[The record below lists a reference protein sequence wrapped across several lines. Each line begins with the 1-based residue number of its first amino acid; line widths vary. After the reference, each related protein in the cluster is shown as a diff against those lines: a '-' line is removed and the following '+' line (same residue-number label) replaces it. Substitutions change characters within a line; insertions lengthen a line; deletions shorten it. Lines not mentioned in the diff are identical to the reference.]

1 MQYQLPN
8 GRVINITIE
17 QYLSMSDND
26 IQYMICTNAGES
38 IHNPFTGSALDEN
51 TTEKQEK
58 ILEVGTGCGVVAL
71 MLAQKGNRV
80 LAIDIHAP
88 SVEEAQQNFSNSVFA
103 PLLIADEI
111 DFFKLQAPVKFDRIV
126 SNPPFFQNSLQAPDE
141 ARNAARHALND
152 WVKRFWERAH
162 KLTGRVNVIIP
173 VEVFDEW
180 KRESEL
186 SNFFLVK
193 KCEVFPRSDKPA
205 IRFLLEYYRIE
216 QPLEESSLVLMNED
230 GTRTKEYSCFAE
242 EFYL

>member
-1 MQYQLPN
+1 MSFQFKQFS
-8 GRVINITIE
+8 VSHE
-17 QYLSMSDND
+17 FSSMKVGTDAVLLGAF
-26 IQYMICTNAGES
+26 IQ
-38 IHNPFTGSALDEN
+38 
-51 TTEKQEK
+51 TEKQEK
-58 ILEVGTGCGVVAL
+58 ILEVGTGCGVIAL

-80 LAIDIHAP
+80 LAIDIHSP

-141 ARNAARHALND
+141 ARNAARHAVND
-152 WVKRFWERAH
+152 WVKRFWERAQ
-162 KLTGRVNVIIP
+162 KLTGKVNVIIP

-193 KCEVFPRSDKPA
+193 KCEIFSRADKPA
-205 IRFLLEYYRIE
+205 IRYILEFYRIE
-216 QPLEESSLVLMNED
+216 LPLEETSLVLMNEE
-230 GTRTKEYSCFAE
+230 GTRTSEYSDFAK

>member
-1 MQYQLPN
+1 MSFQFKQFS
-8 GRVINITIE
+8 VSHE
-17 QYLSMSDND
+17 SSSMKVGTDAVLLGAF
-26 IQYMICTNAGES
+26 IQ
-38 IHNPFTGSALDEN
+38 
-51 TTEKQEK
+51 TEKQEK

-126 SNPPFFQNSLQAPDE
+126 SNPPFFQNSLQAPNE
-141 ARNAARHALND
+141 ARNAARHAVNE
-152 WVKRFWERAH
+152 WVKRFWERAQ

-193 KCEVFPRSDKPA
+193 KCEVFSRSDKPA
-205 IRFLLEYYRIE
+205 IRFILEFYRIE
-216 QPLEESSLVLMNED
+216 QPLEELALVLMNED
-230 GTRTKEYSCFAE
+230 GTRTKEYGEFARQ
-242 EFYL
+242 FYL

>member
-1 MQYQLPN
+1 MSFQFKQFS
-8 GRVINITIE
+8 VSHE
-17 QYLSMSDND
+17 FSSMKVGTDAVLLGAF
-26 IQYMICTNAGES
+26 IQ
-38 IHNPFTGSALDEN
+38 
-51 TTEKQEK
+51 TEKQEK
-58 ILEVGTGCGVVAL
+58 ILEVGTGCGVIAL

-88 SVEEAQQNFSNSVFA
+88 SVEEAQQNFSKSVFA

-141 ARNAARHALND
+141 TRNAARHAVND

-162 KLTGRVNVIIP
+162 KLTGKVNVIIP

-186 SNFFLVK
+186 SDFFLVK
-193 KCEVFPRSDKPA
+193 KCEVFSRSDKPA
-205 IRFLLEYYRIE
+205 IRYILEFYRIE
-216 QPLEESSLVLMNED
+216 QTLEETSLVLMNED
-230 GTRTKEYSCFAE
+230 GTRTKEYGEFARAY
-242 EFYL
+242 YL

>member
-1 MQYQLPN
+1 MSFQFKQFS
-8 GRVINITIE
+8 VSHE
-17 QYLSMSDND
+17 SSSMKVGTDAVLLGAF
-26 IQYMICTNAGES
+26 IQ
-38 IHNPFTGSALDEN
+38 
-51 TTEKQEK
+51 TEKQEK

-141 ARNAARHALND
+141 ARNAARHAVND

-193 KCEVFPRSDKPA
+193 KCEIFSRSDKPA
-205 IRFLLEYYRIE
+205 IRFILEFYRIE
-216 QPLEESSLVLMNED
+216 QQLEETSLVLMNED
-230 GTRTKEYSCFAE
+230 GIRTKEYAEFARA
-242 EFYL
+242 YYM

>member
-1 MQYQLPN
+1 MSFQFKQFKVEHSN
-8 GRVINITIE
+8 S
-17 QYLSMSDND
+17 SMKVGTDAVLLGAF
-26 IQYMICTNAGES
+26 IQ
-38 IHNPFTGSALDEN
+38 
-51 TTEKQEK
+51 TEKQEK

-80 LAIDIHAP
+80 LAIDIHAS

-103 PLLIADEI
+103 PFLIADEI

-141 ARNAARHALND
+141 ARNAARHAAND
-152 WVKRFWERAH
+152 WVKRFWERSR

-193 KCEVFPRSDKPA
+193 KCEIFSRADKPA
-205 IRFLLEYYRIE
+205 IRLLLEYYRIE
-216 QPLEESSLVLMNED
+216 EPLEESSLVLMNED
-230 GTRTKEYSCFAE
+230 GTRTKEYE
-242 EFYL
+242 EFAGAYYL

>member
-1 MQYQLPN
+1 MSFQFKQFS
-8 GRVINITIE
+8 VSHE
-17 QYLSMSDND
+17 SSSMKVGTDAVLLGAF
-26 IQYMICTNAGES
+26 IQ
-38 IHNPFTGSALDEN
+38 
-51 TTEKQEK
+51 TEKQEK

-88 SVEEAQQNFSNSVFA
+88 SVEEAQQNFSNSVFS

-141 ARNAARHALND
+141 ARNAARHAVND

-193 KCEVFPRSDKPA
+193 KCEVFSRPEKPA
-205 IRFLLEYYRIE
+205 IRLILEFYRIE
-216 QPLEESSLVLMNED
+216 QTLEETSLVLMNED
-230 GTRTKEYSCFAE
+230 GTRTSEYSCFAE

>member
-1 MQYQLPN
+1 MSFQFKQFS
-8 GRVINITIE
+8 ISHE
-17 QYLSMSDND
+17 FSSMKVGTDAVLLGAF
-26 IQYMICTNAGES
+26 IQ
-38 IHNPFTGSALDEN
+38 
-51 TTEKQEK
+51 TEKQEK
-58 ILEVGTGCGVVAL
+58 ILEVGTGCGVIAL

-88 SVEEAQQNFSNSVFA
+88 SVEEAQQNFSSSVFA

-141 ARNAARHALND
+141 ARNAARHAVND
-152 WVKRFWERAH
+152 WVKRFWERAQ

-193 KCEVFPRSDKPA
+193 KCEVFSRSDKPA
-205 IRFLLEYYRIE
+205 IRFILEFYRIE
-216 QPLEESSLVLMNED
+216 QPLEETSLVLMNED
-230 GTRTKEYSCFAE
+230 GTRTKEYE
-242 EFYL
+242 EFAGEYYL

>member
-1 MQYQLPN
+1 MSFQFKQFS
-8 GRVINITIE
+8 VSHE
-17 QYLSMSDND
+17 SSSMKVGTDAVLLGAF
-26 IQYMICTNAGES
+26 IQ
-38 IHNPFTGSALDEN
+38 
-51 TTEKQEK
+51 TEKQEK

-88 SVEEAQQNFSNSVFA
+88 SVEEAQKNFGHSVFA

-126 SNPPFFQNSLQAPDE
+126 SNPPFFQKSLQAPDE

-152 WVKRFWERAH
+152 WVKRFWERAQ

-173 VEVFDEW
+173 VEVYDEW

-193 KCEVFPRSDKPA
+193 KCEVFSRLDKPA

-216 QPLEESSLVLMNED
+216 QPLEETSLVLMNED
-230 GTRTKEYSCFAE
+230 GTRTKEYSEFAGE
-242 EFYL
+242 YYL

>member
-1 MQYQLPN
+1 MSFQFKQFS
-8 GRVINITIE
+8 VSHE
-17 QYLSMSDND
+17 SSSMKVGTDAVLLGAF
-26 IQYMICTNAGES
+26 IQ
-38 IHNPFTGSALDEN
+38 
-51 TTEKQEK
+51 TEKQEK

-88 SVEEAQQNFSNSVFA
+88 SVEEAQKNFGHSVFA

-141 ARNAARHALND
+141 ARNAARHAMND
-152 WVKRFWERAH
+152 WVKRFWERAQ

-193 KCEVFPRSDKPA
+193 KCEVFSRSDKPA
-205 IRFLLEYYRIE
+205 IRYILEFYRIE
-216 QPLEESSLVLMNED
+216 QPLEETSLVLMNEE
-230 GTRTKEYSCFAE
+230 GTRTSEYSDFAK

>member
-1 MQYQLPN
+1 MSFQFKQFS
-8 GRVINITIE
+8 VSHE
-17 QYLSMSDND
+17 SSSMKVGTDAVLLGAF
-26 IQYMICTNAGES
+26 IQ
-38 IHNPFTGSALDEN
+38 
-51 TTEKQEK
+51 TEKQEK

-103 PLLIADEI
+103 SLLIADEI

-141 ARNAARHALND
+141 ARNAARHATND

-193 KCEVFPRSDKPA
+193 KCEVFSRTDKPA
-205 IRFLLEYYRIE
+205 IRFILEFYRME

-230 GTRTKEYSCFAE
+230 GSRAKEYGEFASSY
-242 EFYL
+242 YL

>member
-1 MQYQLPN
+1 MSFQFKQFS
-8 GRVINITIE
+8 VSHE
-17 QYLSMSDND
+17 SSSMKVGTDAVLLGAF
-26 IQYMICTNAGES
+26 IQ
-38 IHNPFTGSALDEN
+38 
-51 TTEKQEK
+51 TEKQEK

-111 DFFKLQAPVKFDRIV
+111 DFFKLQAPVKFERIV

-193 KCEVFPRSDKPA
+193 KCEVFSRADKPA
-205 IRFLLEYYRIE
+205 IRFILEFYRIE
-216 QPLEESSLVLMNED
+216 QPLEETSLVLMNED
-230 GTRTKEYSCFAE
+230 GTRTKEYGEFARAY
-242 EFYL
+242 YL

>member
-1 MQYQLPN
+1 MSFQFKQFS
-8 GRVINITIE
+8 VSHE
-17 QYLSMSDND
+17 SSSMKVGTDAVLLGAF
-26 IQYMICTNAGES
+26 IQ
-38 IHNPFTGSALDEN
+38 
-51 TTEKQEK
+51 TEKQEK

-141 ARNAARHALND
+141 ARNAARHAVTD
-152 WVKRFWERAH
+152 WVKRFWERAN

-193 KCEVFPRSDKPA
+193 KCEVYSRSDKPA
-205 IRFLLEYYRIE
+205 IRFILEFYRIE
-216 QPLEESSLVLMNED
+216 QPLEETSLVLMNED
-230 GTRTKEYSCFAE
+230 GTRTSEYSDFAK

>member
-1 MQYQLPN
+1 MSFQFKQFS
-8 GRVINITIE
+8 VSHE
-17 QYLSMSDND
+17 FSSMKVGTDAVLLGAF
-26 IQYMICTNAGES
+26 IQ
-38 IHNPFTGSALDEN
+38 
-51 TTEKQEK
+51 TEKQEK

-141 ARNAARHALND
+141 ARNAARHAVND

-193 KCEVFPRSDKPA
+193 KCEVFSRSDKPA
-205 IRFLLEYYRIE
+205 IRFILEFYRIE
-216 QPLEESSLVLMNED
+216 QPLEETSLVLMNED
-230 GTRTKEYSCFAE
+230 GTRTSEYSCFAE

>member
-1 MQYQLPN
+1 MSFQFKQFKVEHSN
-8 GRVINITIE
+8 S
-17 QYLSMSDND
+17 SMKVGTDAVLLGAF
-26 IQYMICTNAGES
+26 IQ
-38 IHNPFTGSALDEN
+38 
-51 TTEKQEK
+51 TEKQEK

-88 SVEEAQQNFSNSVFA
+88 SVEEAQQNFGSSKFA
-103 PLLIADEI
+103 PLLMADQI

-141 ARNAARHALND
+141 ARNVARHAVND
-152 WVKRFWERAH
+152 WVKRFWERSR

-173 VEVFDEW
+173 VEVYDEW

-193 KCEVFPRSDKPA
+193 KCEIFSRADKPA

-216 QPLEESSLVLMNED
+216 EPLEVISLVLMNED
-230 GTRTKEYSCFAE
+230 GTRTKEYSGFAGAY
-242 EFYL
+242 YL

>member
-1 MQYQLPN
+1 MSFQFKQFS
-8 GRVINITIE
+8 VSHE
-17 QYLSMSDND
+17 SSSMKVGTDAVLLGAF
-26 IQYMICTNAGES
+26 IQ
-38 IHNPFTGSALDEN
+38 
-51 TTEKQEK
+51 TEKQEK

-141 ARNAARHALND
+141 ARNAARHAVND

-193 KCEVFPRSDKPA
+193 KCEVFSRSDKPA
-205 IRFLLEYYRIE
+205 IRLILEFYRIE
-216 QPLEESSLVLMNED
+216 QTLEETSLVLMNED
-230 GTRTKEYSCFAE
+230 GTRTKEYAEFAIA
-242 EFYL
+242 YYM

>member
-1 MQYQLPN
+1 MSFQFKQFS
-8 GRVINITIE
+8 VSHE
-17 QYLSMSDND
+17 SSSMKVGTDAVLLGAF
-26 IQYMICTNAGES
+26 IQ
-38 IHNPFTGSALDEN
+38 
-51 TTEKQEK
+51 TEKQEK

-141 ARNAARHALND
+141 ARNAARHAVND

-193 KCEVFPRSDKPA
+193 KCEVFSRSDKPA
-205 IRFLLEYYRIE
+205 IRYILEFYRIE

-230 GTRTKEYSCFAE
+230 GTRTKEYAEFAIS
-242 EFYL
+242 YYM

>member
-1 MQYQLPN
+1 MSFQFKQFS
-8 GRVINITIE
+8 VSH
-17 QYLSMSDND
+17 QFSSMKVGTDAVLLGAF
-26 IQYMICTNAGES
+26 IQ
-38 IHNPFTGSALDEN
+38 
-51 TTEKQEK
+51 TEKQEK

-71 MLAQKGNRV
+71 MLSQKGNRV

-88 SVEEAQQNFSNSVFA
+88 SVEEAQQNFGSSVFA

-141 ARNAARHALND
+141 ARNAARHAVND
-152 WVKRFWERAH
+152 WVKRFWERAN

-193 KCEVFPRSDKPA
+193 KCEVFSRSDKPA
-205 IRFLLEYYRIE
+205 IRFILEFYRIE
-216 QPLEESSLVLMNED
+216 QPLEETSLILMNED
-230 GTRTKEYSCFAE
+230 GTRTKDYSDFASSY
-242 EFYL
+242 YL

>member
-1 MQYQLPN
+1 MSFQFKQFS
-8 GRVINITIE
+8 VSHE
-17 QYLSMSDND
+17 SSSMKVGTDALLLGAF
-26 IQYMICTNAGES
+26 IQ
-38 IHNPFTGSALDEN
+38 
-51 TTEKQEK
+51 TEKQEK

-88 SVEEAQQNFSNSVFA
+88 SIEEAQQNFGNSVFA
-103 PLLIADEI
+103 SLLIADEI

-141 ARNAARHALND
+141 ARNAARHAVND

-193 KCEVFPRSDKPA
+193 KCEVFSRSGKPA
-205 IRFLLEYYRIE
+205 IRYILEFYRIE

-230 GTRTKEYSCFAE
+230 GTRTKEYGEFARQ
-242 EFYL
+242 FYL

>member
-1 MQYQLPN
+1 MSFQFKQFS
-8 GRVINITIE
+8 VSHE
-17 QYLSMSDND
+17 SSSMKVGTDAVLLGAF
-26 IQYMICTNAGES
+26 IQ
-38 IHNPFTGSALDEN
+38 
-51 TTEKQEK
+51 TEKQEK

-88 SVEEAQQNFSNSVFA
+88 SVEEAQLNFSNSVFA

-141 ARNAARHALND
+141 ARNAARHAVND

-193 KCEVFPRSDKPA
+193 KCEVFSRSDKPA
-205 IRFLLEYYRIE
+205 IRYILEFYRIE
-216 QPLEESSLVLMNED
+216 QPLEETALVLMNED
-230 GTRTKEYSCFAE
+230 GTRTKEYGEFARQ
-242 EFYL
+242 FYL

>member
-1 MQYQLPN
+1 MSFQFKQFS
-8 GRVINITIE
+8 VSHE
-17 QYLSMSDND
+17 FSSMKVGTDAVLLGAF
-26 IQYMICTNAGES
+26 IQ
-38 IHNPFTGSALDEN
+38 
-51 TTEKQEK
+51 TEKQEK

-141 ARNAARHALND
+141 ARNAARHAVND
-152 WVKRFWERAH
+152 WVKRFWERAQ
-162 KLTGRVNVIIP
+162 KLTGKVNVIIP

-193 KCEVFPRSDKPA
+193 KCEVFSRSDKPA
-205 IRFLLEYYRIE
+205 IRYILEFYRIE
-216 QPLEESSLVLMNED
+216 LPLEETSLVLMNEE
-230 GTRTKEYSCFAE
+230 GTRTSEYSDFAK

>member
-1 MQYQLPN
+1 MSFQFKQFS
-8 GRVINITIE
+8 ISHE
-17 QYLSMSDND
+17 FSSMKVGTDAVLLGAF
-26 IQYMICTNAGES
+26 IQ
-38 IHNPFTGSALDEN
+38 
-51 TTEKQEK
+51 TEKQEK

-88 SVEEAQQNFSNSVFA
+88 SVEEAQQNFSSSVFA

-141 ARNAARHALND
+141 ARNTARHAVND

-173 VEVFDEW
+173 VEVYDEW

-193 KCEVFPRSDKPA
+193 KCEVFSRSDKPA
-205 IRFLLEYYRIE
+205 IRFILEFYRIE
-216 QPLEESSLVLMNED
+216 QQLEETSLVLMNED
-230 GTRTKEYSCFAE
+230 GTRTSEYSDFAK

>member
-1 MQYQLPN
+1 MSFQFKQFKVEHSN
-8 GRVINITIE
+8 S
-17 QYLSMSDND
+17 SMKVGTDAVVLGAF
-26 IQYMICTNAGES
+26 IQ
-38 IHNPFTGSALDEN
+38 
-51 TTEKQEK
+51 TEKQEK

-80 LAIDIHAP
+80 LAIDIHEP

-111 DFFKLQAPVKFDRIV
+111 DFFKLQAPVKFDRII

-141 ARNAARHALND
+141 ARNAARHAVND
-152 WVKRFWERAH
+152 WVKRFWERAR

-193 KCEVFPRSDKPA
+193 KCEICSRANKPA
-205 IRFLLEYYRIE
+205 IRFLLEFYHIE
-216 QPLEESSLVLMNED
+216 QLLEETSLVLMNED
-230 GTRTKEYSCFAE
+230 GTRTKEYE
-242 EFYL
+242 EFAGDFYL

>member
-1 MQYQLPN
+1 MSFQFKQFS
-8 GRVINITIE
+8 VSHE
-17 QYLSMSDND
+17 SSSMKVGTDAVLLGAF
-26 IQYMICTNAGES
+26 IQ
-38 IHNPFTGSALDEN
+38 
-51 TTEKQEK
+51 TEKQEK

-193 KCEVFPRSDKPA
+193 KCEVFSRSDKPA
-205 IRFLLEYYRIE
+205 IRFILEFYRIE
-216 QPLEESSLVLMNED
+216 QQLEESSLVLINED
-230 GTRTKEYSCFAE
+230 GSRTKEYGEFASSY
-242 EFYL
+242 YL

>member
-1 MQYQLPN
+1 MSFQFKQFKVEHSN
-8 GRVINITIE
+8 S
-17 QYLSMSDND
+17 SMKVGTDAVLLGAF
-26 IQYMICTNAGES
+26 IQ
-38 IHNPFTGSALDEN
+38 
-51 TTEKQEK
+51 TEKQEK

-80 LAIDIHAP
+80 LAIDIHWP
-88 SVEEAQQNFSNSVFA
+88 SVEEAQKNFGSSKFA
-103 PLLIADEI
+103 PLLMADEI

-141 ARNAARHALND
+141 ARNAARHAVND
-152 WVKRFWERAH
+152 WVKRFWERAR

-193 KCEVFPRSDKPA
+193 KCTIFSRADKPA
-205 IRFLLEYYRIE
+205 IRYLLEYYRID
-216 QPLEESSLVLMNED
+216 QTLEESSLVLNNEE
-230 GTRTKEYSCFAE
+230 GKRTKEYEEFAE
-242 EFYL
+242 GFYL

>member
-1 MQYQLPN
+1 MSFQFKQFS
-8 GRVINITIE
+8 VSHE
-17 QYLSMSDND
+17 SSSMKVGTDAVLLGAF
-26 IQYMICTNAGES
+26 IQ
-38 IHNPFTGSALDEN
+38 
-51 TTEKQEK
+51 TEKQEK

-141 ARNAARHALND
+141 ARNAARHAVND

-162 KLTGRVNVIIP
+162 KLTGKVNVIIP

-193 KCEVFPRSDKPA
+193 KCEVFSRSDKPA
-205 IRFLLEYYRIE
+205 IRFILEFYRIE
-216 QPLEESSLVLMNED
+216 QPLEETSLVLMNED
-230 GTRTKEYSCFAE
+230 GTRTSEYSDFAK

>member
-1 MQYQLPN
+1 MSFQFKQFSILH
-8 GRVINITIE
+8 E
-17 QYLSMSDND
+17 ASSMKVGTDAVLLGAF
-26 IQYMICTNAGES
+26 IQ
-38 IHNPFTGSALDEN
+38 
-51 TTEKQEK
+51 TEKQEK

-80 LAIDIHAP
+80 LAIDIHAS

-103 PLLIADEI
+103 PFLIADEI

-141 ARNAARHALND
+141 SRNAARHALND

-173 VEVFDEW
+173 VEVYDEW
-180 KRESEL
+180 KREAEL

-193 KCEVFPRSDKPA
+193 KCEIFSRADKPA

-216 QPLEESSLVLMNED
+216 QQLEESSLVLMNED
-230 GTRTKEYSCFAE
+230 GTRTKEYE
-242 EFYL
+242 EFAREYYL

>member
-1 MQYQLPN
+1 MSFQFKQFS
-8 GRVINITIE
+8 VSHE
-17 QYLSMSDND
+17 SSSMKVGTDAVLLGAF
-26 IQYMICTNAGES
+26 IQ
-38 IHNPFTGSALDEN
+38 
-51 TTEKQEK
+51 TEKQEK

-141 ARNAARHALND
+141 ARNAARHAVND

-193 KCEVFPRSDKPA
+193 KCEVFSRSDKPA
-205 IRFLLEYYRIE
+205 IRYILEFYRIE
-216 QPLEESSLVLMNED
+216 QPLEETSLVLMNED
-230 GTRTKEYSCFAE
+230 GTRTKEYEEFAR

>member
-1 MQYQLPN
+1 MSFQFKQFS
-8 GRVINITIE
+8 VSHE
-17 QYLSMSDND
+17 FSSMKVGTDAVLLGAF
-26 IQYMICTNAGES
+26 IQ
-38 IHNPFTGSALDEN
+38 
-51 TTEKQEK
+51 TEKQEK

-141 ARNAARHALND
+141 ARNAARHAVND
-152 WVKRFWERAH
+152 WVKRFWERSH
-162 KLTGRVNVIIP
+162 KLTGRVSVIIP

-193 KCEVFPRSDKPA
+193 KCEVFSRSDKPA
-205 IRFLLEYYRIE
+205 IRFILEFYRIE
-216 QPLEESSLVLMNED
+216 LPLEETALVLMNED
-230 GTRTKEYSCFAE
+230 GTRTSEYSCFAK

>member
-1 MQYQLPN
+1 MSFQFKQFS
-8 GRVINITIE
+8 VSHE
-17 QYLSMSDND
+17 FSSMKVGTDAVLLGAF
-26 IQYMICTNAGES
+26 IQ
-38 IHNPFTGSALDEN
+38 
-51 TTEKQEK
+51 TEKQEK

-80 LAIDIHAP
+80 LAIDIHGP
-88 SVEEAQQNFSNSVFA
+88 SVEEAQQNFSSSVFA

-141 ARNAARHALND
+141 ARNVARHAVND

-173 VEVFDEW
+173 VEAYDEW

-193 KCEVFPRSDKPA
+193 KCEIFSRADKPA

-216 QPLEESSLVLMNED
+216 EPLQESSLVLMNED
-230 GTRTKEYSCFAE
+230 GTRTKEYE
-242 EFYL
+242 EFAGAYYL

>member
-1 MQYQLPN
+1 MSFQFKQFKVEHSN
-8 GRVINITIE
+8 S
-17 QYLSMSDND
+17 SMKVGTDAVLLGAF
-26 IQYMICTNAGES
+26 IQ
-38 IHNPFTGSALDEN
+38 
-51 TTEKQEK
+51 TEKQEK

-126 SNPPFFQNSLQAPDE
+126 SNPPFFQNSLQAPNE

-152 WVKRFWERAH
+152 WVKRFWERAK

-193 KCEVFPRSDKPA
+193 KCEIFSRANKPA
-205 IRFLLEYYRIE
+205 IRFLLEFYRIE
-216 QPLEESSLVLMNED
+216 QPLQEILLVLLNED
-230 GTRTKEYSCFAE
+230 GTRTKEYE
-242 EFYL
+242 EFAREYYL

>member
-1 MQYQLPN
+1 MSFQFKQFS
-8 GRVINITIE
+8 VSHE
-17 QYLSMSDND
+17 SSSMKVGTDAVLLGAF
-26 IQYMICTNAGES
+26 IQ
-38 IHNPFTGSALDEN
+38 
-51 TTEKQEK
+51 TEKQEK

-141 ARNAARHALND
+141 ARNAARHAVND
-152 WVKRFWERAH
+152 WVKRFWERAQ
-162 KLTGRVNVIIP
+162 KLTGKVNVIIP

-193 KCEVFPRSDKPA
+193 KCEVFSRSDKPA
-205 IRFLLEYYRIE
+205 IRLILEFYRIE
-216 QPLEESSLVLMNED
+216 QQLEETSLVLMNED
-230 GTRTKEYSCFAE
+230 GTRTKEYAEFAGAY
-242 EFYL
+242 YL

>member
-1 MQYQLPN
+1 MSFQFKQFS
-8 GRVINITIE
+8 VSHE
-17 QYLSMSDND
+17 FSSMKVGTDAVLLGAF
-26 IQYMICTNAGES
+26 IR
-38 IHNPFTGSALDEN
+38 
-51 TTEKQEK
+51 TEKQEK

-141 ARNAARHALND
+141 ARNVARHAVND
-152 WVKRFWERAH
+152 WVIRFWERAR

-173 VEVFDEW
+173 VEVQDEW

-193 KCEVFPRSDKPA
+193 KCEIFSRADKPA

-216 QPLEESSLVLMNED
+216 EPLQESSLVLMNED
-230 GTRTKEYSCFAE
+230 GTRTKEYE
-242 EFYL
+242 EFARAYYL

>member
-1 MQYQLPN
+1 MSFQFKQFS
-8 GRVINITIE
+8 VSHE
-17 QYLSMSDND
+17 SSSMKVGTDAVLLGAF
-26 IQYMICTNAGES
+26 IQ
-38 IHNPFTGSALDEN
+38 
-51 TTEKQEK
+51 TEKQEK

-88 SVEEAQQNFSNSVFA
+88 SVDEAQQNFSNSVFA

-141 ARNAARHALND
+141 ARNAARHAMND
-152 WVKRFWERAH
+152 WVKRFWERAQ

-193 KCEVFPRSDKPA
+193 KCEVFSRSDKPA
-205 IRFLLEYYRIE
+205 IRFILEFYRIE
-216 QPLEESSLVLMNED
+216 QPLEETSLVLMNED
-230 GTRTKEYSCFAE
+230 GTRKSEYSDFAK